1 MEVGRQS
8 TTGIGL
14 NSAGAHGRGRGRAR
28 VRVQPHHETENA
40 IRHTSSDSHYN
51 SGKMHGHF
59 EDSFK
64 TSLVSV
70 SDDTKLPKDNLVRS
84 RYQSVDDKGQFS
96 GKENSSASSNCSPK
110 TQRSRRSHFDT
121 GVMSRINNHLRQ
133 GMNERSD
140 GGAAHSLDRKKE
152 PPSSSRLSRLGSPK
166 LHLVI
171 PAGKTVGVQDAAAP
185 CRKMAGG
192 GGRPRSVTH
201 PLPSPPGSGLLLE
214 GAKPSQPGHSM
225 AVASSQ
231 PHQTAQSQTTGI

>member
-8 TTGIGL
+8 TAGIGH

-28 VRVQPHHETENA
+28 VRVQPHRETENA
-40 IRHTSSDSHYN
+40 IRHTSS
-51 SGKMHGHF
+51 
-59 EDSFK
+59 
-64 TSLVSV
+64 
-70 SDDTKLPKDNLVRS
+70 
-84 RYQSVDDKGQFS
+84 DDKGQFS
-96 GKENSSASSNCSPK
+96 GKENSSASSDCSPK

-140 GGAAHSLDRKKE
+140 GGATHSLDRKKE

-171 PAGKTVGVQDAAAP
+171 PADKTVGAQDAAAP

-214 GAKPSQPGHSM
+214 GAKPSEPGHVM